1 MNTRISGIPCQV
13 EVTRFYKYRAA
24 TIWGHPDGWAPA
36 EPEEISFQV
45 LDRRGRAAPWLE
57 EKLTEDDRKRIIKE
71 LYDFWRDDD

>member
-1 MNTRISGIPCQV
+1 MDTRIANIPCKV
-13 EVTRFYKYRAA
+13 EITRYYKYRAA
-24 TIWGHPDGWAPA
+24 TIWGHPDGWAPG

-71 LYDFWRDDD
+71 LSDFWRDDD